1 MFMHTQQD
9 RQIDMYEYRDRHN
22 EYSYITKNSTWY
34 AVGINIFL
42 FFPLCLEFIEN
53 CPRAQGSDMF
63 SFAPTLASTQLKE
76 ERLSLL
82 HFEIGGFLR
91 SLGAT
96 VLCC

>member
-1 MFMHTQQD
+1 MHTQQD

-53 CPRAQGSDMF
+53 CPRAQGSILPWSF
-63 SFAPTLASTQLKE
+63 SDKILKSVE
-76 ERLSLL
+76 ISL
-82 HFEIGGFLR
+82 
-91 SLGAT
+91 
-96 VLCC
+96 